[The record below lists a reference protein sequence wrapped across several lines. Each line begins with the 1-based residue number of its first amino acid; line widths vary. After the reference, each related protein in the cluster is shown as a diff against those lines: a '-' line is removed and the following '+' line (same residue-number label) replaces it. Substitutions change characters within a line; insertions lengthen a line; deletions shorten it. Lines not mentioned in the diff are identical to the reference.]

1 MSRWRWSSLVGF
13 AWMVSSAV
21 TWAQGTPGEPAP
33 AVADAIDVRVVNV
46 EVVVTDWRGHRM
58 TGLKPG
64 DFRLK
69 VDGRPVAVEYFT
81 EVQDGRAAI
90 SPGAAGAPVP
100 GIGPGE
106 VIGTRY
112 LVFIDDF
119 FSIGAQRDVVLT
131 SLKKE
136 IGRLGA

>member
-46 EVVVTDWRGHRM
+46 EVVVTDWRGNRM

-69 VDGRPVAVEYFT
+69 VDGKAVPVEYFT
-81 EVQDGRAAI
+81 EVRDGRAAA
-90 SPGAAGAPVP
+90 PVADAGAPVP
-100 GIGPGE
+100 GIEAGE
-106 VIGTRY
+106 TIGTQY
-112 LVFIDDF
+112 LVFIDDL
-119 FSIGAQRDVVLT
+119 FSIGAQRDVVLA

-136 IGRLGA
+136 LGRLG